1 MDEKPKSIWKKS
13 FTGRTAWV
21 IWLALAVFTTM
32 LGSFIIA
39 LTNQSQPMSDT
50 FMAWGIFAGGFLV
63 VCLALIYIVWP
74 LLRWLFW
81 KHWRRTLFALACLIT
96 LIALFYAEENWRGK
110 RAWEKF
116 KHEWEAK
123 GERFD
128 YASVVPPPV
137 PDDQNFAMTPI
148 MVESMKAVLGP
159 KNSSRWFGNNYAEN
173 GRTNFADRLAFNI
186 FHDEQTAM
194 PKIEKPKLGNRQ
206 KDELSDLRAWQ
217 NYYRIPGFTNQLEK
231 QTPFN
236 YPAKAFTNG
245 FPTAPQPQT
254 PAQDVLLALSKYDPA
269 IEELR
274 QASLLPYSRFPVY
287 ADADHPFDT
296 LLPHLADLKR
306 CAQTLQLRAI
316 AELQNGQSDKALA
329 DVKLALRLADSVRT
343 EPFLISHL
351 VRAAIFQITLQPIY
365 EGLAA
370 HQWSDIQLAELN
382 SQLAKLDYLADYELT
397 MRGERASSVST
408 LDYIRRTRDL
418 NGVDNF
424 TGSKPAK
431 RFQQVFSHLTMP
443 DAFFYQNEL
452 TMARM
457 HQQYTLPM
465 VDMEKRTVSP
475 ARVQKLQTE
484 SRRDLNYHW
493 WPYKFFARM
502 LFPAVENAVKKLV
515 YAQTSVD
522 LARVAIALERYR
534 LARGEYPESL
544 DVLGPQFIDKVPH
557 DVIGGQPLKY
567 RREANGQFTLYSVG
581 WNETDDG
588 GVVVFKKGSTP
599 EVDTDKGDWV
609 WRYPAN

>member
-13 FTGRTAWV
+13 FAGRTALV
-21 IWLALAVFTTM
+21 IWLAVAMFTVM
-32 LGSFIIA
+32 LGSFFIA
-39 LTNQSQPMSDT
+39 LANFSRPISDT
-50 FMAWGIFAGGFLV
+50 LLEVGIFAGGFLAI
-63 VCLALIYIVWP
+63 CLILIYILWP
-74 LLRWLFW
+74 LLRWLFGT
-81 KHWRRTLFALACLIT
+81 HWRRSLFALACLIT
-96 LIALFYAEENWRGK
+96 LIALAYAEEDWRGK

-128 YASVVPPPV
+128 YASVVPPTV
-137 PDDQNFAMTPI
+137 PDEQNFAMAPI
-148 MVESMKAVLGP
+148 IVESMKAVLGP
-159 KNSSRWFGNNYAEN
+159 KNSVQWYGNNFAEN
-173 GRTNFADRLAFNI
+173 GRTNFTDRLALEAY
-186 FHDEQTAM
+186 HLDSAE
-194 PKIEKPKLGNRQ
+194 IEKPKARSWQ
-206 KDELSDLRAWQ
+206 KGELTDLRAWQ
-217 NYYRIPGFTNQLEK
+217 SYYRMT
-231 QTPFN
+231 N
-236 YPAKAFTNG
+236 YPDTREVKVPVLYPGRAFTDE
-245 FPTAPQPQT
+245 FPVAPQPQT
-254 PAQDVLLALSKYDPA
+254 PAQDVLLALSKYDSA

-274 QASLLPYSRFPVY
+274 VAGLRPYSRFPLYSNV
-287 ADADHPFDT
+287 DHPFDT

-306 CAQTLQLRAI
+306 CTQVLELRAV
-316 AELQNGQSDKALA
+316 AELQNNESEKALA
-329 DVKLALRLADSVRT
+329 DVKLILRMAESMRT
-343 EPFLISHL
+343 ERFLISQL
-351 VRAAIFQITLQPIY
+351 VRIAMVQISLQPVY
-365 EGLAA
+365 EGLANR
-370 HQWSDIQLAELN
+370 QWSDAQLVALDAE
-382 SQLAKLDYLADYELT
+382 LAKLDFLAAYGIS
-397 MRGERASSVST
+397 MRGERTAGISA
-408 LDYIRRTRDL
+408 LDYLRRERKAMYWM
-418 NGVDNF
+418 DNENAAD
-424 TGSKPAK
+424 K
-431 RFQQVFSHLTMP
+431 FSVAGILSAVAGQMLP
-443 DAFFYQNEL
+443 SAFFYQNEL
-452 TMARM
+452 TLARM

-475 ARVQKLQTE
+475 ARVQNLQAE

-544 DVLGPQFIDKVPH
+544 DVLGSQFIDKIPH

-609 WRYPAN
+609 WRYPAK